1 MHRLRRPILS
11 VENARCSTPLAWR
24 CSAAIDVRQRTH
36 SASMRVSSRTDSTQ
50 PIAAPSRLERRR
62 SPNDAPPKMIW
73 GNLKQRY
80 KPIHTQLIAAIGIL
94 VAPRFVHAEERPV
107 FALSYT
113 LGDGTEACPSFTDVK
128 RSLTEGA
135 GYDPVVALAPNTRSV
150 QIELFKD
157 LDGRYVADVRE
168 LDASR
173 AFRGDACPD
182 VVSSAVLSLV
192 VSLDRVAVPP
202 NGATQPPPSPAPPQI
217 TYVPVIVPFYVDRP
231 VPAMPE
237 RALAQ
242 KPLEGF
248 VNLGFGAGTGFV
260 PEMSL
265 GPELSLGM
273 RGPAWE
279 VSLGVTYQILME
291 ADSRLTLGEATSAA
305 TMQSV
310 LVVGAGCYAPNITPW
325 LSLTAC
331 GAVLAGASIVDA
343 INVSIASPGT
353 YPAVF
358 LGPRLGVRVAPVA
371 PVSLR
376 VASELLGNLQR
387 LNVYLT
393 GESEFEFVYRAPP
406 VASRPMA
413 FAELAFP

>member
-1 MHRLRRPILS
+1 
-11 VENARCSTPLAWR
+11 
-24 CSAAIDVRQRTH
+24 
-36 SASMRVSSRTDSTQ
+36 
-50 PIAAPSRLERRR
+50 
-62 SPNDAPPKMIW
+62 MIW

-406 VASRPMA
+406 VASRTMA